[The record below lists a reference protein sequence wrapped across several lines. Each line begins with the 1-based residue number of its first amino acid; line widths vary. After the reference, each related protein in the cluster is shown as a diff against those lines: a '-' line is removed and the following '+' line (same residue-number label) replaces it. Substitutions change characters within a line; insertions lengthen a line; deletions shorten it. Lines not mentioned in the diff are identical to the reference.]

1 MINNNNCHRN
11 KWSPT
16 LSLQSEVLLIAYDD
30 GYTKGYDVSSLL
42 EIRTSQIF

>member
-11 KWSPT
+11 KWSAS
-16 LSLQSEVLLIAYDD
+16 LSLQSEVLLVTNDD

>member
-16 LSLQSEVLLIAYDD
+16 LKSEVLLVTNDD

-42 EIRTSQIF
+42 EIRT